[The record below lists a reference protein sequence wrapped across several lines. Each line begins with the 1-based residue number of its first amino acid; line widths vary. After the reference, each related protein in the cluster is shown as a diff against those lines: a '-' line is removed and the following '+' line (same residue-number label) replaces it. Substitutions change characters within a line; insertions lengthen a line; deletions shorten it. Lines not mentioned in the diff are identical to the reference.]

1 MTYFNSHDHPVGT
14 RPSSQ
19 VTQLAPSAKDVS
31 LIPDEFKY
39 SFTIEVRKG
48 RQGVP
53 HHETMMRW
61 TGTDL
66 VRTPRALTRP
76 PPLRSMRPGHGQ
88 GQAYHLYTHSYLG
101 YGSEQAREAVN
112 R

>member
-1 MTYFNSHDHPVGT
+1 MDGHPE
-14 RPSSQ
+14 PS
-19 VTQLAPSAKDVS
+19 
-31 LIPDEFKY
+31 PD
-39 SFTIEVRKG
+39 
-48 RQGVP
+48 
-53 HHETMMRW
+53 
-61 TGTDL
+61 
-66 VRTPRALTRP
+66 P